1 MGEIK
6 VSLAKDAEV
15 QDAKDASAKSGEPLM
30 SKTELQNPNPSDATV
45 VNQNASPETK
55 KETMTAV
62 IKPNG
67 STEIK
72 AKMSKGDTIVYSWKA
87 E

>member
-6 VSLAKDAEV
+6 VSLAKEAEV
-15 QDAKDASAKSGEPLM
+15 QDKKASSTTIL
-30 SKTELQNPNPSDATV
+30 SQLN
-45 VNQNASPETK
+45 SPESKNPEDTTLVINQSIPTGIK

-72 AKMSKGDTIVYSWKA
+72 AKMSKGDIITYSWKA